1 MSDWSRRR
9 ALQAVAAAGS
19 FVLAGCG
26 DTNGIEDAPPENR
39 DRVTNYET
47 ILVRNS
53 DGDRVFVSGEDDP
66 DQRDPDADVSEY
78 HHLNAPDDLDGI
90 RFRDATGA
98 SDLQSFVTATDLE
111 SKSVF
116 LTQQLVREC
125 YEPRLVGVFRTEDDV
140 DADFCVTLRPAD
152 VECTAG
158 TRDVVA
164 IAIRL
169 PFAGDAINSVGSGW
183 SSDCGPFATVPL
195 TEGGESA

>member
-26 DTNGIEDAPPENR
+26 DTSGIEDAPPENR

-53 DGDRVFVSGEDDP
+53 DRNRLFGSGDGEA
-66 DQRDPDADVSEY
+66 DQRDPDDGVSEY
-78 HHLNAPDDLDGI
+78 HHLNAPDDLHGI
-90 RFRDATGA
+90 QFRDVSGATA
-98 SDLQSFVTATDLE
+98 LQSFVTETDLE

-152 VECTAG
+152 VACTAG

-183 SSDCGPFATVPL
+183 SSDCEPFATVPL